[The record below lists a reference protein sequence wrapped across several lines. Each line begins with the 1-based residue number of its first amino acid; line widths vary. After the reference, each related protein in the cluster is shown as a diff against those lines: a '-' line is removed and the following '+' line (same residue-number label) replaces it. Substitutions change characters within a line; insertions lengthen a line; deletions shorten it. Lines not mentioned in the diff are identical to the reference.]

1 MEIWK
6 AGTEV
11 MEMVKKLIA
20 KHHPHLVL
28 IEGDIGVVFREK
40 ATEKA
45 GLVIPGATK
54 KAPPLLPIL
63 TDKKFTYKFIIE
75 IGADAW
81 NELDERQKMALLDHH
96 LCAMKVEEDANS
108 GEIKCVLRPPDFVG
122 YKEEIERW
130 GMWRPMDDDTLS
142 IIEEMFGKK
151 AEETRAAQASRASGD
166 DIEDVLEAL
175 GGAPVNTANN

>member
-1 MEIWK
+1 MEIYK
-6 AGTEV
+6 AGPEV
-11 MEMVKKLIA
+11 MKLISDLIA

-28 IEGDIGVVFREK
+28 IEDDIGVVFREK

-45 GLVIPGATK
+45 GFVIAGATK
-54 KAPPLLPIL
+54 KAPSLLSVL
-63 TDKKFTYKFIIE
+63 TDKKFTYKFLIE
-75 IGADAW
+75 IGQDAW
-81 NELDERQKMALLDHH
+81 QELDQRQQLALLDHH

-108 GEIKCVLRPPDFVG
+108 GEIKCMLRPPDFVG

-151 AEETRAAQASRASGD
+151 AAEAQEGQASRASD
-166 DIEDVLEAL
+166 DDLDDVLEAL
-175 GGAPVNTANN
+175 NGGGAANV

>member
-11 MEMVKKLIA
+11 MAMVKKLVA
-20 KHHPHLVL
+20 QYHPHLAL
-28 IEGDIGVVFREK
+28 IEEDIGVVFREK

-45 GLVIPGATK
+45 GLVIAGATK
-54 KAPPLLPIL
+54 KAPPILPIL

-75 IGADAW
+75 LGANAW

-96 LCAMKVEEDANS
+96 LCAMKVEEDANT

-122 YKEEIERW
+122 YKEEVERW

-151 AEETRAAQASRASGD
+151 AQETQDAQAARASD
-166 DIEDVLEAL
+166 DDLDDVLDAL
-175 GGAPVNTANN
+175 NGGAANA